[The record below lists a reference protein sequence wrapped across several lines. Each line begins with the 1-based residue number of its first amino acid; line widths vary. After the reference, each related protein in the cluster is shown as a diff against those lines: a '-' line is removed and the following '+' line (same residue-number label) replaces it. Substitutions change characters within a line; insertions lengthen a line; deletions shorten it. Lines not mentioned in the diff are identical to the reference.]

1 MVEMEPDNIEPP
13 PQLGTTL
20 NTTFI
25 KGMGKVGNNFVMI
38 LEIDKV
44 FSANDLSEFNCTRQ

>member
-1 MVEMEPDNIEPP
+1 MEPDNIEPP
-13 PQLGTTL
+13 PQLGTML